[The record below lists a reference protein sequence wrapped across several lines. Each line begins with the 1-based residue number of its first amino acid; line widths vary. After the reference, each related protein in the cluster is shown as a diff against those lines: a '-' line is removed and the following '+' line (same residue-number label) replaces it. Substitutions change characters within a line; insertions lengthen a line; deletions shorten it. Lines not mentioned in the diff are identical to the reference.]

1 MRAFATLLL
10 LAASGLA
17 LAEAPLAGTY
27 KGMRELPGGALRA
40 NPRPHMMW
48 VTLDIRSVEG
58 DQVAGTWK
66 MQGGNCPGEYPFSG
80 VLSGTRLIA
89 DFKGEG
95 SCPTVK
101 RIGFDVTPAALIW
114 HPQGE
119 EVRLTR

>member
-48 VTLDIRSVEG
+48 VTLD
-58 DQVAGTWK
+58 
-66 MQGGNCPGEYPFSG
+66 
-80 VLSGTRLIA
+80 TRLIA